1 MKIEDTTVQRYSVG
15 TTVNKADNVQ
25 SVFPSNTTM
34 REPEHSNFSLLLQRL
49 LIPWIK
55 MEVFGAT
62 SLMAC
67 KLWYADVQTVD
78 FQASFPS
85 SHMAGMSLHSH
96 PRSTGS
102 CDYHVCGRNS
112 HLELE
117 ACVGL
122 QSNSYLNS

>member
-55 MEVFGAT
+55 MEVLGAEV
-62 SLMAC
+62 
-67 KLWYADVQTVD
+67 YN
-78 FQASFPS
+78 
-85 SHMAGMSLHSH
+85 
-96 PRSTGS
+96 GS
-102 CDYHVCGRNS
+102 
-112 HLELE
+112 
-117 ACVGL
+117 
-122 QSNSYLNS
+122 